1 MERIKKNRQGEKEEW
16 LEKRQKERNKIC
28 VARIDAM
35 QRLQW
40 IRKERLWSLTFLAR
54 TNGRKH
60 RGASPG
66 FLSRGRYV

>member
-35 QRLQW
+35 QRL
-40 IRKERLWSLTFLAR
+40 
-54 TNGRKH
+54 
-60 RGASPG
+60 
-66 FLSRGRYV
+66 